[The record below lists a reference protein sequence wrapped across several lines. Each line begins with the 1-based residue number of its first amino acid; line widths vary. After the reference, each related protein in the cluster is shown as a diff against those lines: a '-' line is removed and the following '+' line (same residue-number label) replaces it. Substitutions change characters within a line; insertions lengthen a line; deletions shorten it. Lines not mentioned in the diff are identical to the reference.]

1 MPNERIPRVF
11 RFLFP
16 PSINS
21 SRRQP
26 LLPFSTFFRGALPRG
41 GGGGGGGGGGKR
53 ESKTDNTFAAE

>member
-26 LLPFSTFFRGALPRG
+26 LLPFSTFFRC